1 MKCRETERKQNTE
14 RGKKQDE
21 ERKTINEREI
31 YKREIK
37 RENFESGGCSEV
49 KFKLN

>member
-14 RGKKQDE
+14 RGKKQEE

-31 YKREIK
+31 YKREIR
-37 RENFESGGCSEV
+37 REKILRVGDV
-49 KFKLN
+49 AK